1 MLWHV
6 RKGQS
11 VTLFDVTDEYGR
23 FAGKV
28 GQYYSSSELTEN
40 VVEELKMRVL
50 HARKQKNN

>member
-1 MLWHV
+1 MLWYV

-28 GQYYSSSELTEN
+28 KQYYSSSELTEN

-50 HARKQKNN
+50 HAR